1 MVIYNQAILFI
12 GLVFDIVIIL
22 FIVISVLLI
31 YSLLMINTET
41 KTFDIGI
48 MRLVGLSSRGFVAMI
63 FTQAVMFVI
72 PSVIFAYICS
82 YPALW
87 AIFQKLFKTNA
98 DQLSIVPGAS
108 ATFLAI
114 SVGLLIPT
122 LSSII
127 PIQRALAKSL
137 SDSLN
142 TARNS
147 LSGTVVIIED
157 RSIKVVPYII
167 FGLICVIFGV
177 TIYIV
182 LPQALLAEKLGLVL
196 SIFFA
201 VLGSLILGL
210 TLLAANLR
218 GFIET
223 IVVYLLFF
231 WEGKSMRALLKKNLI
246 AHKHTNKLTSIIYAL
261 TLGCVIFLC
270 VSLNLVLES
279 VQNFI
284 PNVLPGADIHVMSG
298 KNPIQA

>member
-22 FIVISVLLI
+22 FIVISILLI

-48 MRLVGLSSRGFVAMI
+48 MRLIGLSSRGFVAMI

-98 DQLSIVPGAS
+98 DQVSIVPGAS

-142 TARNS
+142 IARNS

-157 RSIKVVPYII
+157 RSIKVVPFII
-167 FGLICVIFGV
+167 FGLICVIFGI

-182 LPQALLAEKLGLVL
+182 LP
-196 SIFFA
+196 
-201 VLGSLILGL
+201 
-210 TLLAANLR
+210 
-218 GFIET
+218 
-223 IVVYLLFF
+223 
-231 WEGKSMRALLKKNLI
+231 
-246 AHKHTNKLTSIIYAL
+246 
-261 TLGCVIFLC
+261 
-270 VSLNLVLES
+270 
-279 VQNFI
+279 
-284 PNVLPGADIHVMSG
+284 
-298 KNPIQA
+298 